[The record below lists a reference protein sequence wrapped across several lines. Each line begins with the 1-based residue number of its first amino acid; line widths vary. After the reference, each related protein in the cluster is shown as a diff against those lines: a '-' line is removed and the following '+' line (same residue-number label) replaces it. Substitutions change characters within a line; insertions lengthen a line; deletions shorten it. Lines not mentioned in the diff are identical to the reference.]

1 MLGRQNRAVVPA
13 QILSGEKL
21 QRLNSHSVSDALR
34 YFSGADK
41 GLRRYRGLKTVN
53 IRSMGSQHV
62 GVFYD
67 GIQIGNAQNGT
78 VDLGKFS
85 LDNMELVSVYNG
97 QKSDIFQSARDFA
110 SASAVYMV
118 TRRPVFESGRRNRFN
133 VKLKGGSFDLI
144 NASALWE
151 HRISEN
157 LSSSANIEYL
167 NTSGKYKFP
176 IIRTAAMTPPR
187 SDATGMSGFFAP
199 RLLFSAKVK
208 RGEWQAK
215 GYFYNSGARLS
226 RCSRKK
232 DYGIS
237 LLNEDRQ
244 KDRNFSFKVP

>member
-1 MLGRQNRAVVPA
+1 MLFHFLACGTTNAQDAEHRQTPDSVRILAIDEVTVLGRQNRTVVPA

-34 YFSGADK
+34 YFSGVQIKDY
-41 GLRRYRGLKTVN
+41 GGIGGLKTVN

-118 TRRPVFESGRRNRFN
+118 TRRPVFADGRRNR
-133 VKLKGGSFDLI
+133 L
-144 NASALWE
+144 
-151 HRISEN
+151 
-157 LSSSANIEYL
+157 
-167 NTSGKYKFP
+167 
-176 IIRTAAMTPPR
+176 
-187 SDATGMSGFFAP
+187 
-199 RLLFSAKVK
+199 
-208 RGEWQAK
+208 
-215 GYFYNSGARLS
+215 
-226 RCSRKK
+226 
-232 DYGIS
+232 
-237 LLNEDRQ
+237 
-244 KDRNFSFKVP
+244 